1 MFSEA
6 RIHRENT
13 PLDWEPEVEDFEE
26 FLKLLNV
33 IMTTAPECYFDS
45 SNCQKPAGLIGFP
58 INALLNWPMATTAGY
73 AVFANALV
81 NQQFK
86 RILNYWALFLKTPD
100 SRYSWIVDLIN
111 KALGD
116 KEVGPFDR
124 FEEIFKSNPH
134 DQYYGF
140 ACWDEFFVRGFQD
153 GVRPVSHPDD
163 DSVIVN
169 ACESAPYR
177 LSQNV
182 ALSDQFWLKEQR
194 YSLENML
201 NWDEYSPQFVGG
213 TVYQAFLSALSY
225 HRWHSP
231 VSGTVKRTYVVNG
244 SYYLESQSQS
254 FF

>member
-13 PLDWEPEVEDFEE
+13 PLDWEPDVEDFEE

-45 SNCQKPAGLIGFP
+45 SDCQKPAGLIGFP
-58 INALLNWPMATTAGY
+58 INALLDWPMATTAGY

-100 SRYSWIVDLIN
+100 SRYVLVDNNEHSLAWLSKTALSWIVDLIN

-124 FEEIFKSNPH
+124 FEKIFKSNPRDH
-134 DQYYGF
+134 
-140 ACWDEFFVRGFQD
+140 
-153 GVRPVSHPDD
+153 HPDD

-201 NWDEYSPQFVGG
+201 N
-213 TVYQAFLSALSY
+213 
-225 HRWHSP
+225 
-231 VSGTVKRTYVVNG
+231 
-244 SYYLESQSQS
+244 
-254 FF
+254 

>member
-81 NQQFK
+81 NQQ
-86 RILNYWALFLKTPD
+86 
-100 SRYSWIVDLIN
+100 
-111 KALGD
+111 
-116 KEVGPFDR
+116 

-244 SYYLESQSQS
+244 SYYLESQSQMGMAEVS
-254 FF
+254 SCEIKVKPGDHLKKGDELGMFHFGGSSRSLPVLPS